1 MEMVNQNYWQQVA
14 GQRLSRRRAL
24 VAAGATSLGAA
35 FLAACGGSDS
45 GGGGGTLKLNHFQDV
60 QGLDPGFA
68 NLPNETV
75 KIFTYSWLMAYESG
89 HLGPSENK
97 IIGDIGE
104 SWEFAPDGLTLTI
117 KVRNGVK
124 WHNKAP
130 I

>member
-1 MEMVNQNYWQQVA
+1 MANQTYWQSIA

-35 FLAACGGSDS
+35 FLAACGGSSDS
-45 GGGGGTLKLNHFQDV
+45 GGKKEEQANKLITPAVDTLKSAKKGGTLKLNHFQDV

-89 HLGPSENK
+89 HLRPMREQDN
-97 IIGDIGE
+97 
-104 SWEFAPDGLTLTI
+104 
-117 KVRNGVK
+117 R
-124 WHNKAP
+124 
-130 I
+130 